1 MAESPASALTG
12 DDIISE
18 LIRNVDVGLF
28 KIGHTVLLPCR
39 FNVYLHDRD
48 FDLIHPIA
56 QVVRREATQAL
67 TEHLDRLNKARPQP
81 WLMKKLGL
89 ANSSSNPEYK
99 ILEQG
104 WSVEFHRGEEDRL
117 RPGEMEIYS
126 DLGTEQRAEMGT
138 GSKTTFV
145 TRHTADEPSAPSYA
159 PNSAAGATLDSRVSS
174 ERAFATLR
182 YSDQRGVKVFAMT
195 REEIVVGRGGK
206 AVWVDLKL
214 DGPADISRE
223 HCRIRRDAG
232 TGNFFVKDLSQY
244 GTTVNGSAI
253 PTSVERTEQG
263 GRVDR
268 NIEVPLPPAAKIVL
282 ADVLVIDFEATQP
295 G

>member
-28 KIGHTVLLPCR
+28 KVGHTVLLPCR
-39 FNVYLHDRD
+39 FNVYLHEQD

-56 QVVRREATQAL
+56 QVVRREAKQAL
-67 TEHLDRLNKARPQP
+67 SEHLHRLNKARPQP
-81 WLMKKLGL
+81 GFMKRLGL
-89 ANSSSNPEYK
+89 ANSSSKPEYK
-99 ILEQG
+99 ILERD

-126 DLGTEQRAEMGT
+126 DLGTEQKAELGA
-138 GSKTTFV
+138 GAKTTFV
-145 TRHTADEPSAPSYA
+145 TRHTAEEPSVPASRINLNPSE
-159 PNSAAGATLDSRVSS
+159 P
-174 ERAFATLR
+174 AFATLR
-182 YSDQRGVKVFAMT
+182 YRDQRGEKVFAMT
-195 REEIVVGRGGK
+195 REEIVIGRGGK

-214 DGPADISRE
+214 EGPPDISRE

-232 TGNFFVKDLSQY
+232 TGTFFVKDLSQY
-244 GTTVNGSAI
+244 GTAVNGRAI
-253 PTSVERTEQG
+253 PTSIERSEQG
-263 GRVDR
+263 DRVDR
-268 NIEVPLPPAAKIVL
+268 NIEVPLPAAARITL
-282 ADVLVIDFEATQP
+282 ADGLVIEFEAKQP